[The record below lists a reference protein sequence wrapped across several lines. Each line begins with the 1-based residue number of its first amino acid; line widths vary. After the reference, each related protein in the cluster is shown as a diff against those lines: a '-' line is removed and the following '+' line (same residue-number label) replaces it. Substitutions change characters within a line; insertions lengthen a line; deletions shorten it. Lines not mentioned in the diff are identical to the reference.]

1 MQLFKFN
8 FVFFFKVPLTS
19 KYLWRKLIFAPVGN
33 ALQPFFLHCLT
44 NPAFLYASKHAK
56 NQVSFVH
63 DRARSGS
70 SPDLTSQSTL
80 HACLQRV
87 NAM

>member
-1 MQLFKFN
+1 MAKTNLCTCWKRIA
-8 FVFFFKVPLTS
+8 T
-19 KYLWRKLIFAPVGN
+19 I
-33 ALQPFFLHCLT
+33 FLHCLT

-56 NQVSFVH
+56 NQASFVH
-63 DRARSGS
+63 DRARSGA

-80 HACLQRV
+80 HACLKRV